1 MRLALL
7 VLLAP
12 AVAAADP
19 TPSFEVL
26 DRGNAVEVV
35 AHGFTAA
42 KTAITP
48 IRSRLEVPLVGRPRA
63 DKLLPTDATVKV
75 VELDGTEQRVLSV
88 KLGFERPEVK
98 ALAKYAQAIQVGDDV
113 HIIVPRTVPAPGT
126 AFVLPEPTLPP
137 AIAAKLA
144 APKEAE
150 PVAPAEATAA
160 APKEAE
166 PVAPIE
172 PTTAA
177 PPAAAT
183 TTATTTAAPT
193 PTPPATEQ
201 APATK
206 PTAPAAPAPATK
218 QVPGAATTSS
228 SPLQNLSLY
237 AALGLVAI
245 GCVAWLVKR
254 KKRAQGPISS
264 IDVIAQRGLGGKA
277 KVVWFTAGGR
287 EMVVAV
293 TPQQVRMLGQWKR
306 GEAAAPSAS
315 LPHAQAMPEPKP
327 SSAAVSGILKLRERA
342 GTMPVADPGDSEDVD
357 AAWAREILAAT
368 GARR

>member
-137 AIAAKLA
+137 AIAAKL
-144 APKEAE
+144 
-150 PVAPAEATAA
+150 A